1 MYGPPDTVP
10 LYTSYPDI
18 EDVLALQLR
27 STECCTGTVPEPERD
42 IVVGE
47 FVALL
52 TNETVPDAAPLVWGA
67 NEMVTFCVLP
77 AATVSGRLTP
87 LRLNPIPVKFAADTD
102 TAAVPVLESVI
113 VLLAELPSA
122 MLPKFQLVGEALS
135 RYVLAAVAEPERV
148 TADTLFDALLA
159 IVTVPVKLPVAVGAN
174 FTVKLAD

>member
-1 MYGPPDTVP
+1 
-10 LYTSYPDI
+10 
-18 EDVLALQLR
+18 
-27 STECCTGTVPEPERD
+27 
-42 IVVGE
+42 
-47 FVALL
+47 
-52 TNETVPDAAPLVWGA
+52 
-67 NEMVTFCVLP
+67 MVTFCVLP

-174 FTVKLAD
+174 LTVKLAD